1 MSKNITLNINNTKE
15 TLETVKFQTAS
26 GQPLRIPA
34 QAEVNYQLVDEE
46 TNFAPENIMTKRVG
60 DNLEIAFEG
69 SDINNPDLILEGYYS
84 NETGASKTSLLIG
97 QHENGNVY
105 PYVPESTEPSEAVTM
120 LASEVVAGQALG
132 GEIISTLWVPNPL
145 WLLALAP
152 LAGLAGLGGKGKDGD
167 SEKPITITVDAPD
180 QTNDNTPEIRGVV
193 SNAEPGSVVTV
204 VVVDSKGVSQTVTAT
219 IGKDGVYVVEVP
231 SPMADGNYT
240 ATATVKTPSNKTAT
254 ATDPGSIDTTAKI
267 TVDAPDLS
275 NDNTPIITGKTTDVE
290 EGQTVTVVITGSDG
304 QTQTVTTTVKADG
317 SYSVEV
323 PKALP
328 DGKYDV
334 TVTVK
339 DKLGNEGKATDP
351 GLIDTKAT
359 ITVDAPDNST
369 DNTPTIVGKTID
381 VEEGQIV
388 TVVITGS
395 DGQTQTVTT
404 TVKADGSYSVEVP
417 KALPEGNYS
426 VTATVTDKAGNT
438 ATATDKEGNVIDTTC
453 PSISVDAPDNSN
465 DNTPIITGKTDA
477 PAGSTVTIVITAA
490 DGSKQTVTATVQNNG
505 SYSVEVPKALPDGG
519 YTAEASVKDK
529 AGNEATAKDNGSIDT
544 KATIT
549 VDAPALTND
558 DTPTIVGTTKDV
570 EPGQTVTVV
579 ITGSDGRTQT
589 VTTTVKADGSYS
601 VEVPKALPD
610 GNYSVEATVTDKAGN
625 TATATDKEGNVI
637 DTTCPDITVDA
648 PDNSSDN
655 TPTITGDT
663 DAPAGSIVTI
673 VITASDGSKQT
684 VTTTVKADGSY
695 SVDVPKALPE
705 GRYTAEASVKDP
717 AGNEGTDKDDGS
729 IDTAAPSISVDAPDN
744 SSDNMPIITG
754 KTDAPAGS
762 TVTIVITA
770 ADGSKQTVTA
780 TVQNNGSYSVEV
792 PKALPD
798 GGYTAEA
805 SVKDKAGNEATA
817 KDNGSIDT
825 KATITVDAP
834 ALTNDDTP
842 TIVGTTKDVEPGQ
855 TVTVVI
861 TGSDGRTQTVTTTV
875 KADGSYSVEVPKAL
889 PDGNYSVEATVTD
902 KAGNT
907 ATATDKEGNVID
919 TTCPDITVDAP
930 DNSSDNTP
938 TITGDTDAPAGS
950 IVTIVITASDGS
962 KQTVTTTVKADG
974 SYSVDVPKALPE
986 GRYTAEASVKDP
998 AGNEGTDKD
1007 DGSIDICAPIV
1018 EAQDQQVEEASSSQ
1032 VNGVIKVSDTSGLV
1046 AINVAGKNVMSA
1058 TSSNPVVI
1066 HTDKGKLIITG
1077 YHAAKGEVS
1086 YTYIENGEEKD
1097 HSKGDNSV
1105 TDSFIVTVKDKAGH
1119 TSMDSLDIKITDT
1132 EPSTVNDTDSIG
1144 EKDTSVSGNVL
1155 VNDEIGADSVTVKE
1169 GDHSGHYG
1177 RLIIDQDGNYTYQL
1191 NNNNPAVKA
1200 LKSGQTLTDTF
1211 TYEVKDAD
1219 GDVSK
1224 AEIKITINGTDN
1236 DSIKIGTND
1245 PDPDLKG
1252 GAGNDVLIGDTGG
1265 TQTIITKGANYNIAI
1280 LLDTSNSM
1288 SNFRTESGYSYL
1300 QMAKAS
1306 LLKLAHDL
1314 ADHDGKVNVAFMAFN
1329 NEAHKVIDIRDLNE
1343 SNVDRLLDS
1352 ISAQRSKGATN
1363 YEDAFKDATSWFK
1376 GVSGN
1381 GYNNVTY
1388 FLTDGEPTTYGR
1400 HGEKQHGAYVTQS
1413 SVDASLKS
1421 FKALSDVS
1429 DVHAIGFAQGVQQKT
1444 LKYFDTTSSEP
1455 LSYTEDVVKHHN
1467 GHKTTKVIY
1476 HGESGEASIVNTPD
1490 ELDAALEKG
1499 SVTKVL
1505 HKVSDDA
1512 LFGGEGNDILF
1523 GDSIK
1528 TDHLEWTNGHT
1539 GKVFKA
1545 GNHDGMGSEALN
1557 EFIKWSENGGVAATQ
1572 QQKVDYV
1579 QKHWDEL
1586 LDNRVDGGND
1596 QLYGGKGDDILF
1608 GGAGNDVLSGG
1619 EGADKFVFLA
1629 NSNSGHDKI
1638 VDFQAGTDKVVFAD
1652 LVSPAQLKGA
1662 VWNDHT
1668 HTLSFTGVGQDGATY
1683 KNSITF
1689 TNMSA
1694 GETLDSILEKHVE
1707 FLG

>member
-34 QAEVNYQLVDEE
+34 QAEVNYQLVDEA

-132 GEIISTLWVPNPL
+132 GEIISTLWMPNPL

-152 LAGLAGLGGKGKDGD
+152 LAGLAGLGGKDGD
-167 SEKPITITVDAPD
+167 SEKPVTITVDAPD
-180 QTNDNTPEIRGVV
+180 HINDNTPEIRGVV

-204 VVVDSKGVSQTVTAT
+204 VVVDSKGVSQTVTTT

-231 SPMADGNYT
+231 APMADGNYT
-240 ATATVKTPSNKTAT
+240 ATATVKTPSDKTAT

-317 SYSVEV
+317 TYSVEV

-359 ITVDAPDNST
+359 ITVDAADNSK
-369 DNTPTIVGKTID
+369 DNTPTIVGKTTD
-381 VEEGQIV
+381 VEEGQTV

-404 TVKADGSYSVEVP
+404 TVKADGTYSVEVP

-438 ATATDKEGNVIDTTC
+438 ATAEDKEGNVIDTAA

-465 DNTPIITGKTDA
+465 DNTPTITGKTDA
-477 PAGSTVTIVITAA
+477 PAGSTVTVVITAA
-490 DGSKQTVTATVQNNG
+490 DGSKQTVTATVQDNG

-529 AGNEATAKDNGSIDT
+529 AGNEATAKDDGSIDT

-558 DTPTIVGTTKDV
+558 DTPTIVGTTTDV
-570 EPGQTVTVV
+570 EAGQTVTVV
-579 ITGSDGRTQT
+579 ITGSDGKTQT
-589 VTTTVKADGSYS
+589 VTTTVKADGTYS

-637 DTTCPDITVDA
+637 DTTCPNISVEA

-655 TPTITGDT
+655 TPTITGET

-684 VTTTVKADGSY
+684 ITTPVKADGTY

-705 GRYTAEASVKDP
+705 GPYTAEASVKDP

-729 IDTAAPSISVDAPDN
+729 IDVYAP
-744 SSDNMPIITG
+744 M
-754 KTDAPAGS
+754 
-762 TVTIVITA
+762 
-770 ADGSKQTVTA
+770 
-780 TVQNNGSYSVEV
+780 
-792 PKALPD
+792 
-798 GGYTAEA
+798 
-805 SVKDKAGNEATA
+805 
-817 KDNGSIDT
+817 
-825 KATITVDAP
+825 
-834 ALTNDDTP
+834 
-842 TIVGTTKDVEPGQ
+842 
-855 TVTVVI
+855 
-861 TGSDGRTQTVTTTV
+861 
-875 KADGSYSVEVPKAL
+875 
-889 PDGNYSVEATVTD
+889 
-902 KAGNT
+902 
-907 ATATDKEGNVID
+907 
-919 TTCPDITVDAP
+919 
-930 DNSSDNTP
+930 
-938 TITGDTDAPAGS
+938 
-950 IVTIVITASDGS
+950 
-962 KQTVTTTVKADG
+962 
-974 SYSVDVPKALPE
+974 
-986 GRYTAEASVKDP
+986 
-998 AGNEGTDKD
+998 
-1007 DGSIDICAPIV
+1007 V
-1018 EAQDQQVEEASSSQ
+1018 EAQDQQVEEASSSK
-1032 VNGVIKVSDTSGLV
+1032 VNGVIKVSDTSDLH
-1046 AINVAGKNVMSA
+1046 AINVAGKDVMSA
-1058 TSSNPVVI
+1058 TAVNPIVI
-1066 HTDKGKLIITG
+1066 NTDKGRLIVTG
-1077 YHAAKGEVS
+1077 YDANKGEVS
-1086 YTYIENGEEKD
+1086 YTYLENGERKD

-1105 TDSFIVTVKDKAGH
+1105 ADSFIVTVKDKAGNI
-1119 TSMDSLDIKITDT
+1119 SMDSLDIKITDT
-1132 EPSTVNDTDSIG
+1132 EPSAVNDVNRIG
-1144 EKDTSVSGNVL
+1144 EKDNSVSGNVL
-1155 VNDEIGADSVTVKE
+1155 ANDGIGADPVIVE
-1169 GDHSGHYG
+1169 VGDRSGHYG
-1177 RLIIDQDGNYTYQL
+1177 KLVIDHNGNYTYQL
-1191 NNNNPAVKA
+1191 DSNNPAVKA
-1200 LKSGQTLTDTF
+1200 LNNGQTLTDKF
-1211 TYEVKDAD
+1211 IYEVKDAD

-1224 AEIKITINGTDN
+1224 AELKITINGADN
-1236 DSIKIGTND
+1236 DKIKIGTND
-1245 PDPDLKG
+1245 PDPDIKG
-1252 GAGNDVLIGDTGG
+1252 GSGNDVLIGDTGG

-1314 ADHDGKVNVAFMAFN
+1314 AGHDGKVNVAFMTFN
-1329 NEAHKVIDIRDLNE
+1329 HEAHKVIDIRDLNE

-1376 GVSGN
+1376 NVSGN
-1381 GYNNVTY
+1381 GYKNVTY

-1400 HGEKQHGAYVTQS
+1400 HGEKQSGAYVTQS
-1413 SVDASLKS
+1413 SVDAGLKS
-1421 FKALSDVS
+1421 FKALGDIS

-1476 HGESGEASIVNTPD
+1476 HGEAGEASIVNTPD

-1557 EFIKWSENGGVAATQ
+1557 EFIKWSENGGAAATQ

-1629 NSNSGHDKI
+1629 KSNSGHDKI
-1638 VDFQAGTDKVVFAD
+1638 LDFQAGTDKVVFAD
-1652 LVSPAQLKGA
+1652 LVSPDQLKGA